1 MRIAVNTRLLIPN
14 KLDGIGWFTHE
25 VLQRL
30 VKMRPND
37 EFLFLFDRT
46 FSDEFIYADNVWAKE
61 LFPQARHPL
70 LYRMYFEYSITK
82 ALKQW
87 KADLFFSPDGFLSTK
102 SRVPQIPVIH
112 DINFEHRPEDL
123 PKSYANYYRSYFPR
137 FAKKADKIITVSD
150 FSKNDI
156 SNSYSIESSKIHVAH
171 NGYNPAYRQL
181 SGVEKT
187 EARGRFADNKP
198 YFIFVGNFSYRKNI
212 HGIVQAYDEYRR
224 SGGMS
229 KFVFVGNPLWH
240 YTEMDNALAKSMYA
254 DDIVFPGRLEIN
266 DLVLAL
272 GGAQALVF
280 PSYFEGFGIPV
291 LEAFAAGT
299 PVICSNN
306 TSLPEVAGTAALFT
320 NPENI
325 QRLAEHM
332 HTIEKNNLTT
342 ERLIQKGLEK
352 KNKFSWD
359 STANKVKDALFT

>member
-14 KLDGIGWFTHE
+14 KLDGIGWFSHE

-30 VKMRPND
+30 VKMRPDD

-46 FSDEFIYADNVWAKE
+46 FSDEFIYGENVWAKE

-70 LYRMYFEYSITK
+70 LYRMYFEYSVPK

-102 SRVPQIPVIH
+102 TRTPQIPVIH

-137 FAKKADKIITVSD
+137 FAKKAEKIITVSE

-156 SNSYSIESSKIHVAH
+156 AHTYDIDSEKIHVAQ
-171 NGYNPAYRQL
+171 NGYNPAYRPL
-181 SGVEKT
+181 TSLEKT
-187 EARGRFADNKP
+187 EARGRYSDNKP
-198 YFIFVGNFSYRKNI
+198 YFIFIGNFSYRKNI
-212 HGIVQAYDEYRR
+212 HGIVNAYDEYRR
-224 SGGMS
+224 SGGTS
-229 KFVFVGNPLWH
+229 KLLFVGNPLWH
-240 YTEMDNALAKSMYA
+240 YKEMDDALAESMYA
-254 DDIVFPGRLEIN
+254 DDIKFPGRLEIQ

-272 GGAQALVF
+272 GAAQALLF
-280 PSYFEGFGIPV
+280 PSYYEGFGIPI

-306 TSLPEVAGTAALFT
+306 TSLPEVAGDAALFA
-320 NPENI
+320 NPDDKTM
-325 QRLAEHM
+325 LSEHM
-332 HTIEKNNLTT
+332 HSVEKNISVSQK
-342 ERLIQKGLEK
+342 LIQQGLEQK
-352 KNKFSWD
+352 SNFSWD
-359 STANKVKDALFT
+359 ITANKVNDALFS